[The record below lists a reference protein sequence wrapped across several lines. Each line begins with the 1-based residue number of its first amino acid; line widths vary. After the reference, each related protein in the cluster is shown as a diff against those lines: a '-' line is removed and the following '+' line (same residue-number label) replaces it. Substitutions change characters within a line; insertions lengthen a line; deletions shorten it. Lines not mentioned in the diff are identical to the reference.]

1 MSEKFEKFEVSE
13 FLDNDIVISEYLNLV
28 LKEDD
33 MELLIKAIGD
43 IAKAKGIKNVAETAG
58 LGRESLYKTLS
69 EGSKPRFETVTKIL
83 KALDLSL
90 SVEPRK
96 TEPDKKDQTPHTHP
110 RKLRFAAQC

>member
-1 MSEKFEKFEVSE
+1 MNEKFEKFDVSE
-13 FLDNDIVISEYLNLV
+13 FLDNDQVIAEYLNLV

-33 MELLIKAIGD
+33 TELLISAIGD
-43 IAKAKGIKNVAETAG
+43 ISKAKGIKNIAETAG

-69 EGSKPRFETVTKIL
+69 EGSKPRFETISKIL

-96 TEPDKKDQTPHTHP
+96 AKSDKKKQDPLKNQ
-110 RKLRFAAQC
+110 